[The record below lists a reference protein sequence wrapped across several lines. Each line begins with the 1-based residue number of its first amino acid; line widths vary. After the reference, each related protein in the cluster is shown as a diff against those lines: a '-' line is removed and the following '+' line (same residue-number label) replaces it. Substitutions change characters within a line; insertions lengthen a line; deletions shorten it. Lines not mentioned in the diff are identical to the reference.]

1 MYPFRVNVPDP
12 TPKEKGMARSIP
24 LKTVELSTY
33 DQSSN
38 GSVSYAELLLGVL
51 RANQPGGFSADELL
65 EVLAVADE
73 VKTAADGGRDA
84 VLLEDA
90 QYAVLAAR
98 VNSFRFA
105 VAHEAVGQFIR
116 DVREAETVNI
126 ALLTA
131 NGK

>member
-1 MYPFRVNVPDP
+1 
-12 TPKEKGMARSIP
+12 MARKIP
-24 LKTVELSTY
+24 LKSVELSTF

-38 GSVSYAELLLGVL
+38 GTVSYAELLLGVL

-73 VKTAADGGRDA
+73 VKAADSGGLEA

-90 QYAVLAAR
+90 QYAVLLDR
-98 VNSFRFA
+98 VNKFRFA

-116 DVREAETVNI
+116 DVRQAETVNI
-126 ALLTA
+126 ALLSA
-131 NGK
+131 GAK